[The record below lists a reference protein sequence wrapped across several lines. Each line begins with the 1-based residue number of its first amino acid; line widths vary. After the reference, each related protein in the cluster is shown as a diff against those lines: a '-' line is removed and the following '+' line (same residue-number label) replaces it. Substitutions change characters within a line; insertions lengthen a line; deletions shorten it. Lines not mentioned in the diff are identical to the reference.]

1 LFSYNVIKMLKSSQ
15 PLPEG
20 TVMTIPRCFTVIA
33 RHEDES
39 YNFQD
44 IVPEIVEQVVGG
56 IVFDFVSKDDAVGI
70 RVELSFAD
78 ERLKYNP
85 IGGFGFTPNRTESK
99 FIQYE
104 IDFLPFFEIYFK

>member
-1 LFSYNVIKMLKSSQ
+1 MFPDNVIKMLKSSQ

-44 IVPEIVEQVVGG
+44 LVPEIVEQVVGG
-56 IVFDFVSKDDAVGI
+56 IVFDFVSKDDAVWI

-85 IGGFGFTPNRTESK
+85 IGGFGFTPNRTEYK

-104 IDFLPFFEIYFK
+104 IDFLPFFEMYFK